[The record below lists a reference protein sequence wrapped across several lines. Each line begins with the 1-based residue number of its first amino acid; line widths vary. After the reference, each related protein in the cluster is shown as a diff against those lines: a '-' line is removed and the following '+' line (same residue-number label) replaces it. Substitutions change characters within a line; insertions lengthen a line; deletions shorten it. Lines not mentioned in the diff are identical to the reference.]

1 MEITLKIDDF
11 EGPLDLLLHLIKEKK
26 MDLLNLKLEVIIDEY
41 LDFIEKMEKMN
52 LNIASSY
59 LVMASELIEMKS
71 KLLLPRND
79 VEVEDEEENS
89 KESLINRLLEYQ
101 RYKELTSSFREL
113 EEERKEIYTRLPSD
127 LSEYKD
133 NTIVSN
139 STVTLEDLLKAFEK
153 FLERKKLERPLSTKV
168 TKKEISVE
176 EREVSIR
183 SILKIKKKVDFF
195 SLFEKVT
202 KEYVVVTFLAVLEMA
217 KRNEITL
224 VQQDKFEGLLFAA
237 GDEGMTLDD
246 IERILEVDSEE
257 AKNLLV
263 NLKKRYESDKHGIQI
278 GFLGNSFKLTTK
290 KEHKEYYQK
299 LIESPGSNTL
309 TQAALETLIIVAYNE
324 PVTVSVVDEIR
335 GVGSRDMI
343 RRLVAKG
350 FLKEIGKSD
359 LPGRPTVYG
368 TTREFLDYFGLASK
382 NDLPKLEDV
391 KDEVVQDGDLYHSKY
406 SESGE

>member
-133 NTIVSN
+133 NTIMSN

-176 EREVSIR
+176 EREISIR
-183 SILKIKKKVDFF
+183 SILNVRKKVDFF

-224 VQQDKFEGLLFAA
+224 VQQDKFGSI
-237 GDEGMTLDD
+237 TC
-246 IERILEVDSEE
+246 EV
-257 AKNLLV
+257 N
-263 NLKKRYESDKHGIQI
+263 NG
-278 GFLGNSFKLTTK
+278 
-290 KEHKEYYQK
+290 
-299 LIESPGSNTL
+299 
-309 TQAALETLIIVAYNE
+309 
-324 PVTVSVVDEIR
+324 
-335 GVGSRDMI
+335 
-343 RRLVAKG
+343 
-350 FLKEIGKSD
+350 
-359 LPGRPTVYG
+359 
-368 TTREFLDYFGLASK
+368 
-382 NDLPKLEDV
+382 
-391 KDEVVQDGDLYHSKY
+391 
-406 SESGE
+406 